1 MRYCLKCVDIAI
13 YLEFK
18 RQNNLTVTNSSCC
31 LSVLGNQYI
40 MHNKQIYSLFELIL
54 KDISFIIPEY

>member
-40 MHNKQIYSLFELIL
+40 IHNKQIYSLFELIV
-54 KDISFIIPEY
+54 